1 MWQRV
6 VRQFLT
12 RLIKFLAGAIVI
24 QITPVLVFR
33 HSEMR
38 FARIGTKATK
48 SLDCSIGHP
57 QSCRSMIEAS
67 EVDLVVSVC
76 QLVVGKRKVPITF
89 HRFVEQAN
97 SLKKTISLRRAEHGA
112 GNERFAAHIE
122 IVGAKISSRFF
133 FDSRF
138 LSGRKLAL
146 KLTDNLFS

>member
-33 HSEMR
+33 DSEMR

-48 SLDCSIGHP
+48 VLNCSIGHP
-57 QSCRSMIEAS
+57 KSWRSMIEAG
-67 EVDLVVSVC
+67 EVDLVVSMC
-76 QLVVGKRKVPITF
+76 QLVVGKRKVSITL

-97 SLKKTISLRRAEHGA
+97 S
-112 GNERFAAHIE
+112 F
-122 IVGAKISSRFF
+122 
-133 FDSRF
+133 
-138 LSGRKLAL
+138 
-146 KLTDNLFS
+146 